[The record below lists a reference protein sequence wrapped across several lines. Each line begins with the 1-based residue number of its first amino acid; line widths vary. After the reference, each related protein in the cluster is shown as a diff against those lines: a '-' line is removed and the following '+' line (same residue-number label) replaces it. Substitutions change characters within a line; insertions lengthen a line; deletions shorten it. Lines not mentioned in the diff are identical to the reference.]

1 MQPNNVINATLNA
14 SQHSIAS
21 FFKQFEQPPPTEEK
35 TSECEEKYG
44 PYPRAIP
51 IPYVSKQHDTPPFA
65 DILEAKTMYDMQSFP
80 DYRDK
85 GTPDEWVPRDGRLVR
100 LTGRHPFNAE
110 PPIAIQNEHKFIT
123 PASLHYVRSHGAI
136 PQIKWEEHTV
146 CVGGPYVSKPLE
158 LTMDQLTAMP
168 SHELPVTLVCS
179 ANRRK
184 EQNMIA
190 QTAGFNWGPSAC
202 ATSVFKGVRL
212 RDILLMAGVSEEDM
226 DGKHVEFIGHEDL
239 VNKVGPGPFK
249 EEPWGRLVKYGTS
262 VTLGRAMSPAF
273 DMIVAY
279 EANGEPL
286 QPDHGFPVR
295 IIVPGYT
302 AGRMVKWLKH
312 INVIDHETR
321 NHWHYHDNRL
331 LPPNIT
337 AEQGIKE
344 GWFYKPEY
352 IINELNVNSTI
363 ISPIH
368 DETVSLVGF
377 DKEFDVGG
385 YAYTGGGRKVTR
397 VEISLDKGKSWKL
410 AEIDRKEKPNAYGM
424 YWCWIWWTYKLRVVD
439 LIGRKEIWCRA
450 WDAAS
455 NTQPLN
461 PTWNLLGMGTNHV
474 HRVKIHMQRASNG
487 EHAFRF
493 EHPTQP
499 GQLTGGW
506 MHDVDEKPESA
517 GFGFIH
523 REGKK
528 KMDAPTLMQET
539 ASAPV
544 KDIAPA
550 PVKKIAP
557 APVKK
562 IAPAPV
568 KKVAPP
574 PVPVKKNVPKKV
586 ENVEKKAKGSKKTF
600 TMEEV
605 SKHNTKDDV
614 WIVVNKKVYDCT
626 DYLDLHPGGEDS
638 ILIVGGEDCTED
650 FEAIHSPKAT
660 KMLDRYY
667 IGDLR

>member
-1 MQPNNVINATLNA
+1 MNVTLNA
-14 SQHSIAS
+14 SQHSFVS
-21 FFKQFEQPPPTEEK
+21 FFKKNEQAPTKEEK
-35 TSECEEKYG
+35 TSECKEKYG

-51 IPYVSKQHDTPPFA
+51 IPYVNKQHDTPPFS
-65 DILEAKTMYDMQSFP
+65 DILEAETMYDMQSTP
-80 DYRDK
+80 DYRDQ

-110 PPIAIQNEHKFIT
+110 PPIAIQNDHKFIT

-136 PQIKWEEHTV
+136 PQIKWEEHTI
-146 CVGGPYVSKPLE
+146 CVGGPFVSKPLE
-158 LTMDQLTAMP
+158 LTMDQLTALP
-168 SHELPVTLVCS
+168 SLELPVTLVCS

-202 ATSVFKGVRL
+202 ATSVFKGARL
-212 RDILLMAGVSEEDM
+212 RDILLMAGVSEDDM

-302 AGRMVKWLKH
+302 TGRMVKWLKH
-312 INVIDHETR
+312 INIIDHETR

-331 LPPNIT
+331 LPPHIT

-352 IINELNVNSTI
+352 IINELNINSTI
-363 ISPIH
+363 TSPIH

-377 DKEFDVGG
+377 DKEFEVGG

-397 VEISLDKGKSWKL
+397 VEISLDKGVSWQL

-424 YWCWIWWTYKLRVVD
+424 YWCWIWWTLKLRVVD

-474 HRVKIHMQRASNG
+474 HRVKIHMQKASNG
-487 EHAFRF
+487 EHGFRF

-506 MHDVDEKPESA
+506 MNDVDEKPDSA
-517 GFGFIH
+517 GFG
-523 REGKK
+523 
-528 KMDAPTLMQET
+528 
-539 ASAPV
+539 
-544 KDIAPA
+544 DIVYHEKA
-550 PVKKIAP
+550 
-557 APVKK
+557 
-562 IAPAPV
+562 
-568 KKVAPP
+568 
-574 PVPVKKNVPKKV
+574 KV
-586 ENVEKKAKGSKKTF
+586 EVPTPVVHETDDAKKSF

-614 WIVVNKKVYDCT
+614 WIVVNNKVYDCT
-626 DYLDLHPGGEDS
+626 DYLDLHPGGEES

-650 FEAIHSPKAT
+650 FEAIHSLKAT

-667 IGDLR
+667 IGDLC